1 MSKVQTTEEEDF
13 VTKWTNLPED
23 LESAIERIKRLEW
36 VLQDLHRGV
45 EIAVAMNRPELMQT
59 FLDQARDEL
68 VNKIDQIHDDEH
80 SQPIKIIRVV
90 DDLKDES
97 EVTEEDAKT

>member
-23 LESAIERIKRLEW
+23 LERLEW

>member
-1 MSKVQTTEEEDF
+1 MSKVQTPKEDF
-13 VTKWTNLPED
+13 GPKWTNLPED

-45 EIAVAMNRPELMQT
+45 EIAVAMNRPDLMQT
-59 FLDQARDEL
+59 FLDQASSEL
-68 VNKIDQIHDDEH
+68 VNKIDQLHDDEH

-90 DDLKDES
+90 DDLTDEP